1 MLNSGR
7 EWDWMDNHSKN
18 KTKMSKEEIIQDLKQ
33 ENIKLKEELEL
44 VKEELELVKKKL
56 RREEQ
61 DVFRLAVEK
70 IMLQKQIDE
79 QEN

>member
-1 MLNSGR
+1 MN
-7 EWDWMDNHSKN
+7 
-18 KTKMSKEEIIQDLKQ
+18 KEESIQNLKQ
-33 ENIKLKEELEL
+33 ENIKL
-44 VKEELELVKKKL
+44 KEELELVKKKL

>member
-1 MLNSGR
+1 M
-7 EWDWMDNHSKN
+7 N
-18 KTKMSKEEIIQDLKQ
+18 KERIIQDLKQ

-44 VKEELELVKKKL
+44 VKRKL

-70 IMLQKQIDE
+70 NMLQKQIFSNQNKDE
-79 QEN
+79 